1 MACYLNRDVLWDL
14 HHVGLLGDRHLHV
27 DHAGRPGVVEVVGLV
42 FVVVIVWY
50 LLGGLLCV
58 GRPGGLVGLLLGRGV
73 GDGGE
78 GGGAVRVRLGE
89 AEAGQ

>member
-1 MACYLNRDVLWDL
+1 MAGHLDRHVLWDL
-14 HHVGLLGDRHLHV
+14 HHVGLLGDRDPHV
-27 DHAGRPGVVEVVGLV
+27 DHAGRAGVVEVVGLV

-58 GRPGGLVGLLLGRGV
+58 GGPGGLVGLRPGRGV

-78 GGGAVRVRLGE
+78 GGGAVGV
-89 AEAGQ
+89 